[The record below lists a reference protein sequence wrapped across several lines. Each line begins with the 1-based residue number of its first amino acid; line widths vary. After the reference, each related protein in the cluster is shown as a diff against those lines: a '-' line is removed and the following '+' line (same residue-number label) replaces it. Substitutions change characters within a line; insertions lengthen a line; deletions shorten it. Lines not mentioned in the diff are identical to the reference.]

1 MIRRLAY
8 THTWTLSE
16 SLFRRE
22 TVSVEWIEL
31 IRKAHG
37 GGCCPPAL
45 TKAELLSNRKLKN
58 SCNADPPLQAV
69 VLGLGLSPVWTPAT
83 EKQFFFCFF
92 LLVVF
97 LAFALAYF
105 IFPWPL
111 IRDLLQ
117 QVQKPRRFS
126 FFQLLYLYCKLRIG
140 NMHEDDKLH
149 NRRIQSFRGSKN
161 HHAAILWSAYL
172 HAIFRQADI

>member
-1 MIRRLAY
+1 MPIHHSKPLCWDSACP
-8 THTWTLSE
+8 
-16 SLFRRE
+16 LF
-22 TVSVEWIEL
+22 EL
-31 IRKAHG
+31 QPLR
-37 GGCCPPAL
+37 
-45 TKAELLSNRKLKN
+45 N
-58 SCNADPPLQAV
+58 S
-69 VLGLGLSPVWTPAT
+69 
-83 EKQFFFCFF
+83 FFFLFF

>member
-69 VLGLGLSPVWTPAT
+69 VLGLGLSPV
-83 EKQFFFCFF
+83 
-92 LLVVF
+92 
-97 LAFALAYF
+97 
-105 IFPWPL
+105 
-111 IRDLLQ
+111 
-117 QVQKPRRFS
+117 
-126 FFQLLYLYCKLRIG
+126 
-140 NMHEDDKLH
+140 
-149 NRRIQSFRGSKN
+149 
-161 HHAAILWSAYL
+161 
-172 HAIFRQADI
+172 